1 MGVDAECYRE
11 KFGEFRPG
19 FTKAR
24 VNECIRG
31 EGDSWF
37 MAVVLVMLQ
46 LIGVQEFVSGHPRF
60 GFQEKPS

>member
-1 MGVDAECYRE
+1 MGLDAECYWG
-11 KFGEFRPG
+11 KTGKCRPG
-19 FTKAR
+19 VAKAR